1 MSSPAPTISYPES
14 TIPRPLWEYVA
25 HIRISVDEL
34 RDLQAA
40 PAASVRVFLGSP
52 PSGPTEW
59 PTAVNLAGAFHV
71 KVPVNPRSVIGRNVS
86 PRIGWRDRGH
96 ASEAVEGSGG
106 RYNAIIPDLGDKA
119 EASAGF
125 EDGNTHSANREG
137 SKGNISEGYV
147 HLNAAISRHFQP
159 GLFNPEV
166 VVPYLTKTL
175 QWRVQKVCIFLCRQI
190 LP

>member
-1 MSSPAPTISYPES
+1 MSSSAPTISYPES

-25 HIRISVDEL
+25 HIRVSVDEL

-59 PTAVNLAGAFHV
+59 PTAVNLAGA
-71 KVPVNPRSVIGRNVS
+71 
-86 PRIGWRDRGH
+86 
-96 ASEAVEGSGG
+96 
-106 RYNAIIPDLGDKA
+106 
-119 EASAGF
+119 
-125 EDGNTHSANREG
+125 
-137 SKGNISEGYV
+137 KGNINEGYV

-166 VVPYLTKTL
+166 IVPYLTKTL
-175 QWRVQKVCIFLCRQI
+175 QWRVQKGNGSPIEPESLNVIVFATPLSYPPDSICPVSGQRTYYKDITYGRKAGS
-190 LP
+190 